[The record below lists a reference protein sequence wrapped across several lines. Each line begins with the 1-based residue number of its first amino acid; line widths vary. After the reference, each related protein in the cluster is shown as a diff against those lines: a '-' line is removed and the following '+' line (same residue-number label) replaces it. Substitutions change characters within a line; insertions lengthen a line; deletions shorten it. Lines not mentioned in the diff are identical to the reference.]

1 MNIKGA
7 GSFSK
12 LVNDFAKEVP
22 ELAVQVTNKA
32 CIDLFSKVVMDTP
45 VDTGRARGNW
55 QISIGN
61 AVGSELNT
69 EDKDG
74 SSTIGKATS
83 ELLGDKTTAPIFI
96 QNNLPYI
103 KKLEYGYSKKS
114 PRGMLRKNLTLM
126 NRFLSQAVAELKGGK

>member
-1 MNIKGA
+1 MSIKGA
-7 GSFSK
+7 NSFSK

-22 ELAVQVTNKA
+22 ELAVQVCNKA
-32 CIDLFSKVVMDTP
+32 SLELFERVVMDTP

-55 QISIGN
+55 QISIGS
-61 AVGSELNT
+61 AVNSELNT

-74 SSTIGKATS
+74 SQTIGKATS
-83 ELLGDKTTAPIFI
+83 EILSDKTTAPIFI

-114 PRGMLRKNLTLM
+114 PRGMLRKNLTFM
-126 NRFLSQAVAELKGGK
+126 NRFLSQAVAELKRGK

>member
-1 MNIKGA
+1 MSIKGA
-7 GSFSK
+7 GLFSK

-32 CIDLFSKVVMDTP
+32 CLDLFTNVVMDTP

-61 AVGSELNT
+61 STGSQLNV

-74 SSTIGKATS
+74 GATINKATS
-83 ELLGDKTTAPIFI
+83 ELLTDKTTAPVFI

-126 NRFLSQAVAELKGGK
+126 NRFLNQAIAELKGGK